1 MCHQPQLPG
10 PPRNLE
16 QAFQAMWSQH
26 NKAVAAKYHS
36 RIVDSVKS
44 KTQGA
49 IWRCEDQPRED
60 QPRASVCYCPVLY
73 RNMLD
78 GTFCN
83 KNVFHEVTED
93 FEGELPRF
101 RRQLRAPCNVDTRGL
116 SGASRR
122 HHKRTRFPSARRISK
137 QADRLFRSW
146 MHSCDLCLRPDH
158 VCCKDCAALLSLKHS
173 QKETSTNSRVIYGNS
188 SSREPQNHCGFSTP
202 LPNRSS

>member
-1 MCHQPQLPG
+1 MGTISRSLDSLVCHQPQLPG
-10 PPRNLE
+10 RPRNLE

-26 NKAVAAKYHS
+26 NKTVAAKCHS

-49 IWRCEDQPRED
+49 IWHCED

-73 RNMLD
+73 HNMLD
-78 GTFCN
+78 GTFCH
-83 KNVFHEVTED
+83 KNVFHEVPKTSKENCA
-93 FEGELPRF
+93 RF

-122 HHKRTRFPSARRISK
+122 HRKHTRFPSARRISK

-173 QKETSTNSRVIYGNS
+173 QKETSTNS
-188 SSREPQNHCGFSTP
+188 
-202 LPNRSS
+202 